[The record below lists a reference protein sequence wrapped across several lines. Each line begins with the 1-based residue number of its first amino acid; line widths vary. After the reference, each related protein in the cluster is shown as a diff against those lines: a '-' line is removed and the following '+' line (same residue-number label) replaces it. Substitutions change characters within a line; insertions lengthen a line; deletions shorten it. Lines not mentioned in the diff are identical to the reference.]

1 MADISTKVKK
11 LNIFQQIRLGYYRN
25 RIKKDSLTIDEL
37 KALPK
42 YIKNDDRIITRIVYS
57 DKFSD
62 SELRKLNYRIV
73 CQIKHDYEFIK
84 EYPTDVRFNL
94 FSEEIISPYLYTEE
108 QRNEFLLDLIHE
120 GKPNA
125 LQDIHWGY
133 MPEIDENI
141 RKNLESN
148 GEKEL
153 ADSILQYFDRELLSQ
168 MIKENPGIITKLNDE
183 QQKEFSEELK
193 KYIGENYK
201 DNYRLSEYVST
212 RLECLQYLDKD
223 IRTELS
229 KYLIDYRE
237 CYETIEVL
245 PEEESR
251 SLMKSIYDS
260 EDKVKGMQT
269 ISKLTP
275 HMSGEEL
282 AIFIKN
288 NHLISSQID
297 IIINSITSESKLAD
311 FFDHYREII
320 VVNSYEQK
328 KNLGSLL
335 TKYKKFGSMFYL
347 SKENRQEM
355 ETEFMKLPIEER
367 KKYVEQSGEYIQYL
381 PDKEQSKVAEKN
393 IKFLKFCSIGAKKK
407 FLKDSGF

>member
-1 MADISTKVKK
+1 M
-11 LNIFQQIRLGYYRN
+11 
-25 RIKKDSLTIDEL
+25 
-37 KALPK
+37 
-42 YIKNDDRIITRIVYS
+42 
-57 DKFSD
+57 
-62 SELRKLNYRIV
+62 
-73 CQIKHDYEFIK
+73 
-84 EYPTDVRFNL
+84 
-94 FSEEIISPYLYTEE
+94 
-108 QRNEFLLDLIHE
+108 
-120 GKPNA
+120 
-125 LQDIHWGY
+125 
-133 MPEIDENI
+133 
-141 RKNLESN
+141 
-148 GEKEL
+148 
-153 ADSILQYFDRELLSQ
+153 
-168 MIKENPGIITKLNDE
+168 
-183 QQKEFSEELK
+183 
-193 KYIGENYK
+193 
-201 DNYRLSEYVST
+201 
-212 RLECLQYLDKD
+212 ECLQYLDKD

-355 ETEFMKLPIEER
+355 ETGSM
-367 KKYVEQSGEYIQYL
+367 
-381 PDKEQSKVAEKN
+381 
-393 IKFLKFCSIGAKKK
+393 SIN
-407 FLKDSGF
+407 